1 MRLVFVQ
8 CEGKES
14 RLMKGTELLFDEG
27 GMIPEHM
34 EIIVEFQDKPEI
46 LIDRKG
52 NHLYISCREEA
63 HYYRALN
70 RALQHL
76 KEECYCY
83 REELFFER
91 NGLMLDCSRNA
102 VFTVEKIKS
111 ILQVLARLG
120 MNVLMLYTE
129 DTYEVEQ
136 EPYFGIYRGR
146 YTRDELREIDSYA
159 SVLGIELVPCIQT
172 LAHLHNALKWPEMEE
187 VRDSADILQV
197 GKEETYQFITHLLST
212 VKDTF
217 STNRVHLGMDE
228 AIMLGLGNYLKEN
241 GYKKSS
247 LLVKEHCL
255 RVMDICRKLG
265 LEPMI
270 WSDMYIT
277 PNTGGSYYQIPA
289 DADYAMWEKPD
300 KDLGLV
306 YWDYYHNDSETYE
319 KMLDIHQM
327 LSDKVIFAGGSW
339 IWNGISPNYS
349 KTFAATHAS
358 LQTCKKYGIKE
369 VLCTAWMDNGAETP
383 VDAVLPGLVLF
394 AHLGF
399 HREYIEDV
407 LREEFQSCTGGEM
420 GDFMALDD
428 FDRLFLQGKE
438 NLEASNPS
446 KYLLYQDPLIGLFDA
461 HVKEAGMDM
470 GAYYRE
476 LQSRMEKCAAKEDTY
491 AQLFSFYGKL
501 AAVLVHK
508 SDLGVRI
515 KEAYDGK
522 EKDVLKEIGS
532 NEIPEIVR
540 SLEEMK
546 QLREELWM
554 ADAKPF
560 GYELLDIRIGGVIT
574 RLKSAGRR
582 IERYLAGDIMRLEE
596 LEETRL
602 PYFAIGKD
610 RRENRWDRIV
620 SGCDLID
627 TV

>member
-1 MRLVFVQ
+1 MQ

-111 ILQVLARLG
+111 ILQTLARLG

-129 DTYEVEQ
+129 DTYEVEE

-197 GKEETYQFITHLLST
+197 GKEETYQFITRLLST

>member
-111 ILQVLARLG
+111 ILQTLARLG

-129 DTYEVEQ
+129 DTYEVEK

-399 HREYIEDV
+399 HREYQEDV

-602 PYFAIGKD
+602 PYFAIGRD

>member
-111 ILQVLARLG
+111 ILQTLARLG

-129 DTYEVEQ
+129 DTYEVEE

-197 GKEETYQFITHLLST
+197 GKEETYQFITRLLST

>member
-1 MRLVFVQ
+1 MQ

-34 EIIVEFQDKPEI
+34 EIVVEFQDKPEI

-70 RALQHL
+70 RALHHL

-111 ILQVLARLG
+111 ILQTLARLG

-129 DTYEVEQ
+129 DTYEVEK

-327 LSDKVIFAGGSW
+327 LSDEVIFAGGSW

-420 GDFMALDD
+420 SDFMALDD

-602 PYFAIGKD
+602 PYFAIGRD

>member
-34 EIIVEFQDKPEI
+34 EIVVEFQDKPEI

-70 RALQHL
+70 RALHHL

-111 ILQVLARLG
+111 ILQTLARLG

-129 DTYEVEQ
+129 DTYEVEK

-197 GKEETYQFITHLLST
+197 GKEETYQFITQLLST

>member
-197 GKEETYQFITHLLST
+197 GKEETYQFITQLLST

>member
-34 EIIVEFQDKPEI
+34 EIVVEFQDKPEI

-70 RALQHL
+70 RALHHL

-111 ILQVLARLG
+111 ILQTLARLG

-129 DTYEVEQ
+129 DTYEVEK

-420 GDFMALDD
+420 SDFMALDD

-522 EKDVLKEIGS
+522 EKDILKEIGS

>member
-1 MRLVFVQ
+1 MQ

-34 EIIVEFQDKPEI
+34 EIVVEFQDKPEI

-70 RALQHL
+70 RALHHL

-111 ILQVLARLG
+111 ILQTLARLG

-129 DTYEVEQ
+129 DTYEVEK

-420 GDFMALDD
+420 SDFMALDD

-560 GYELLDIRIGGVIT
+560 GYELLDIRSGGVIT

-602 PYFAIGKD
+602 PYFAIGRD

>member
-34 EIIVEFQDKPEI
+34 EIVVEFQDKPEI
-46 LIDRKG
+46 LIDRKE

-70 RALQHL
+70 RALHHL

-111 ILQVLARLG
+111 ILQTLARLG

-129 DTYEVEQ
+129 DTYEVEK

-172 LAHLHNALKWPEMEE
+172 LAHLHNALKWPGMEE

-399 HREYIEDV
+399 HREYQEDV

>member
-111 ILQVLARLG
+111 ILQTLARLG

-129 DTYEVEQ
+129 DTYEVEE

-197 GKEETYQFITHLLST
+197 GKEETYQFITRLLST

-602 PYFAIGKD
+602 PYFAIGRD

>member
-46 LIDRKG
+46 LIDKKG

-111 ILQVLARLG
+111 ILQTLARLG

-129 DTYEVEQ
+129 DTYEVEK

-172 LAHLHNALKWPEMEE
+172 LAHLHNALKWPGMEE

-306 YWDYYHNDSETYE
+306 YWDYYHNDPETYE

-327 LSDKVIFAGGSW
+327 LSDNVIFAGGSW

-399 HREYIEDV
+399 HREYQEDV
-407 LREEFQSCTGGEM
+407 LREEFQSCIGGEM

>member
-111 ILQVLARLG
+111 ILQTLARLG

-129 DTYEVEQ
+129 DTYEVEK

-197 GKEETYQFITHLLST
+197 GKEETYQFITRLLST

-277 PNTGGSYYQIPA
+277 SNTGGSYYQIPA
-289 DADYAMWEKPD
+289 DANYAMWEKPD

-420 GDFMALDD
+420 SDFMALDD

>member
-111 ILQVLARLG
+111 ILQTLARLG

-129 DTYEVEQ
+129 DTYEVEE

-187 VRDSADILQV
+187 IRDSADILQV
-197 GKEETYQFITHLLST
+197 GKEETYQFITRLLST

>member
-1 MRLVFVQ
+1 MKLVLVHCEEKENRLA
-8 CEGKES
+8 
-14 RLMKGTELLFDEG
+14 KGTELLFGEC
-27 GMIPEHM
+27 GMIPESM
-34 EIIVEFQDKPEI
+34 EITVEFHDRPEI
-46 LIDRKG
+46 RVDKKE
-52 NHLYISCREEA
+52 NHLHISCREEA

-70 RALQHL
+70 RTLQHF
-76 KEECYCY
+76 EEESYGY
-83 REELFFER
+83 QEEVFFER

-102 VFTVEKIKS
+102 VFTVEKIKG
-111 ILQVLARLG
+111 ILQIMARLG

-146 YTRDELREIDSYA
+146 YTRDELREIETYA
-159 SVLGIELVPCIQT
+159 TVLGIELVPCIQT
-172 LAHLHNALKWPEMEE
+172 LAHLHNALKWPGMEE

-247 LLVKEHCL
+247 LLVKEHCR

-277 PNTGGSYYQIPA
+277 SNTGGSYYQIPA
-289 DADYAMWEKPD
+289 DADCGTWEKPD

-306 YWDYYHNDSETYE
+306 YWDYYHDDTETYE
-319 KMLDIHQM
+319 KMLDIHQQ
-327 LSDKVIFAGGSW
+327 LSDKVVFAGGSW

-349 KTFAATHAS
+349 KTFAASQAA
-358 LQTCKKYGIKE
+358 LQACKKYGIKE
-369 VLCTAWMDNGAETP
+369 VLCTAWLDNGAETP
-383 VDAVLPGLVLF
+383 VDALLPGLVLF

-399 HREYIEDV
+399 HREYQEDV
-407 LREEFQSCTGGEM
+407 FREEFQSCTGGEM

-461 HVKEAGMDM
+461 HVKEADMDM

-602 PYFAIGKD
+602 PYFAMGAD

-620 SGCDLID
+620 SGCDPID

>member
-1 MRLVFVQ
+1 MQ

-34 EIIVEFQDKPEI
+34 EIVVEFQDKPEI

-70 RALQHL
+70 RALHHL

-111 ILQVLARLG
+111 ILQTLARLG

-129 DTYEVEQ
+129 DTYEVEK

-420 GDFMALDD
+420 SDFMALDD

-602 PYFAIGKD
+602 PYFAIGRD

>member
-1 MRLVFVQ
+1 MKLVFMH
-8 CEGKES
+8 CEEKES
-14 RLMKGTELLFDEG
+14 RLTKGTELLFDEG

-46 LIDRKG
+46 RVDKKG
-52 NHLYISCREEA
+52 NHLHISCREET

-76 KEECYCY
+76 KEESYCY

-111 ILQVLARLG
+111 ILQTLARLG

-172 LAHLHNALKWPEMEE
+172 LAHLHNALKWPGMGE

-228 AIMLGLGNYLKEN
+228 AVMLGLGNYLKEN

-277 PNTGGSYYQIPA
+277 SNTGGSYYQIPA

-306 YWDYYHNDSETYE
+306 YWDYYHNDPETYG

-349 KTFAATHAS
+349 KTFATTHAA

-399 HREYIEDV
+399 HREYLEDV

-438 NLEASNPS
+438 NLEAGNPS

-461 HVKEAGMDM
+461 QVKEAGMDM

-476 LQSRMEKCAAKEDTY
+476 LQSRMEKCAAKKDAY

-501 AAVLVHK
+501 AAVLAHK

-515 KEAYDGK
+515 KGAYDRK

-532 NEIPEIVR
+532 NEIPEIICN
-540 SLEEMK
+540 LEEMK

-560 GYELLDIRIGGVIT
+560 GYELLDIRIGGVII